1 MKRGICLLLA
11 AVLLG
16 GLLFG
21 CSDTKSIAAPG
32 EKRDPTYTLSGDII
46 RMDCGSFTLEYPST
60 LSENVKEGTI
70 VSDQVFLDI
79 AVPVNDSL
87 VSSSLSVLRSDEMK
101 GSRVS
106 DITEEQ
112 AQAYA
117 QAAAESF
124 GQQEAKNVALERQ
137 NIGSRE
143 MAVVTYQVDFTN
155 DAQEIYAIY
164 CRQFILPMDD
174 CGYVFLL
181 AYIDETENEI
191 LDGVMD
197 SLTLSK

>member
-11 AVLLG
+11 LALLG

-32 EKRDPTYTLSGDII
+32 EKRDPTYTLSGDTI
-46 RMDCGSFTLEYPST
+46 RMDCGSFTLEYPAT
-60 LSENVKEGTI
+60 LSENIKEGTI

-79 AVPVNDSL
+79 AVPINDSL

-137 NIGSRE
+137 SIGSRE

-174 CGYVFLL
+174 CGYVLLL

>member
-11 AVLLG
+11 LALLG

-32 EKRDPTYTLSGDII
+32 EKRDPTYTLSGDTI
-46 RMDCGSFTLEYPST
+46 RMDCGSFTLEYPAT
-60 LSENVKEGTI
+60 LSENIKEGTI

-79 AVPVNDSL
+79 AVPINDSL

-137 NIGSRE
+137 SIGSRE

-181 AYIDETENEI
+181 A
-191 LDGVMD
+191 L
-197 SLTLSK
+197 SLIHI